1 MAAGV
6 SLVETLPPVQRLA
19 LSYAPKRGR
28 HSLLGLLAL
37 DARLAAI
44 VRSAREPMLA
54 QLRLAWWREQLSA
67 ERANWP
73 GGDPL
78 LAQLGHWPGNVAVLA
93 ALAGGWEALT
103 GAAPL
108 PATAFEALAEARAA
122 AFAELATGAVE
133 RAAAERMARNWALAD
148 IAGRLS
154 HPAERDAAVALA
166 RAQDWRREPL
176 SRSLRPLAVLHGIA
190 KGAIASGCQG
200 EAISMSS
207 FATAVRIGLFGR

>member
-6 SLVETLPPVQRLA
+6 SLLETLPPVQRLA
-19 LSYAPKRGR
+19 LSYAPRAGR
-28 HSLLGLLAL
+28 ESLLGLLAL

-54 QLRLAWWREQLSA
+54 QLRLTWWREQLSA
-67 ERANWP
+67 DASDWP
-73 GGDPL
+73 RGDPL
-78 LAQLGHWPGNVAVLA
+78 LAELRHWPGKHAALA
-93 ALAGGWEALT
+93 ALPEGWEALT

-108 PATAFEALAEARAA
+108 PPAAFEALAEARAA
-122 AFAELATGAVE
+122 AFAELATGPAE

-154 HPAERDAAVALA
+154 HPAERDAAIALA

-176 SRSLRPLAVLHGIA
+176 SRRLRPLAVLHGIA
-190 KGAIASGCQG
+190 KGLISGG
-200 EAISMSS
+200 SPSERISMSS

>member
-6 SLVETLPPVQRLA
+6 SLLETLPPVQRLA
-19 LSYAPKRGR
+19 LSYAPRAGR
-28 HSLLGLLAL
+28 ESLLGLLAL

-67 ERANWP
+67 ERSGRP
-73 GGDPL
+73 GSDPL
-78 LAQLGHWPGNVAVLA
+78 LAELGRWPGKRA
-93 ALAGGWEALT
+93 ALVSLSEGWEALT
-103 GAAPL
+103 GDAPL
-108 PATAFEALAEARAA
+108 PPAAFEALAEARAA
-122 AFAELATGAVE
+122 AFAELATGPAE

-154 HPAERDAAVALA
+154 HPDERDAAVALA
-166 RAQDWRREPL
+166 LAQDWRREPL
-176 SRSLRPLAVLHGIA
+176 SPALRPLAVLHGIA
-190 KGAIASGCQG
+190 RRTIAGGFQG